1 MSEINILTIFR
12 STKVLKFY
20 NGQEIPATGLGTW
33 QSKDEEVY
41 NAVLAALKIGYKHI
55 DTAACYGNEEPIGR
69 AIRDAGVKREDIFIT
84 TKVWGTDHTRVEQ
97 ALNTSLQKLGLDY
110 VDLYLMHWP
119 VPLNPNGNHPLFP
132 TLPDGN
138 RDISQ
143 DWDFTKTYNLMQKLL
158 DLGKTKSIGVSNFS
172 ITNLKKLLNAPT
184 TTVKPVVNQVELHP
198 YLPQHKLLQF
208 AKENDIVLESYSPLG
223 STDSPLLSD
232 EVVVK
237 IAEKNKVS
245 PATILISWALWRGA
259 VVLPKSV
266 SAHRIESNFNVIDL
280 PDADGKELDDLHK
293 LRGIRRLV
301 LPNWAPVVVFDS
313 DE

>member
-1 MSEINILTIFR
+1 
-12 STKVLKFY
+12 
-20 NGQEIPATGLGTW
+20 
-33 QSKDEEVY
+33 
-41 NAVLAALKIGYKHI
+41 
-55 DTAACYGNEEPIGR
+55 
-69 AIRDAGVKREDIFIT
+69 
-84 TKVWGTDHTRVEQ
+84 
-97 ALNTSLQKLGLDY
+97 
-110 VDLYLMHWP
+110 
-119 VPLNPNGNHPLFP
+119 
-132 TLPDGN
+132 
-138 RDISQ
+138 
-143 DWDFTKTYNLMQKLL
+143 MQKLL

-172 ITNLKKLLNAPT
+172 VTNLKKLLNAPT

-245 PATILISWALWRGA
+245 PATILISWALWRGT

>member
-1 MSEINILTIFR
+1 
-12 STKVLKFY
+12 
-20 NGQEIPATGLGTW
+20 
-33 QSKDEEVY
+33 
-41 NAVLAALKIGYKHI
+41 
-55 DTAACYGNEEPIGR
+55 
-69 AIRDAGVKREDIFIT
+69 
-84 TKVWGTDHTRVEQ
+84 
-97 ALNTSLQKLGLDY
+97 
-110 VDLYLMHWP
+110 MHWP

-245 PATILISWALWRGA
+245 PATILISWALWRGT

>member
-1 MSEINILTIFR
+1 
-12 STKVLKFY
+12 
-20 NGQEIPATGLGTW
+20 
-33 QSKDEEVY
+33 
-41 NAVLAALKIGYKHI
+41 
-55 DTAACYGNEEPIGR
+55 
-69 AIRDAGVKREDIFIT
+69 
-84 TKVWGTDHTRVEQ
+84 
-97 ALNTSLQKLGLDY
+97 
-110 VDLYLMHWP
+110 MHWP

-172 ITNLKKLLNAPT
+172 VTNLKKLLNAPT

-245 PATILISWALWRGA
+245 PATILISWALWRGT

>member
-1 MSEINILTIFR
+1 
-12 STKVLKFY
+12 
-20 NGQEIPATGLGTW
+20 
-33 QSKDEEVY
+33 
-41 NAVLAALKIGYKHI
+41 
-55 DTAACYGNEEPIGR
+55 
-69 AIRDAGVKREDIFIT
+69 
-84 TKVWGTDHTRVEQ
+84 
-97 ALNTSLQKLGLDY
+97 
-110 VDLYLMHWP
+110 MHWP

-132 TLPDGN
+132 TLPNGN

-143 DWDFTKTYNLMQKLL
+143 DWDFIKTYNLMQKLL

-172 ITNLKKLLNAPT
+172 ITNLKKLLDAPT

-208 AKENDIVLESYSPLG
+208 AKENEIVLESYSPLG

-232 EVVVK
+232 EVVTK

-266 SAHRIESNFNVIDL
+266 SAQRIESNFNVIDL
-280 PDADGKELDDLHK
+280 PDEDGKELDNLHK

>member
-1 MSEINILTIFR
+1 
-12 STKVLKFY
+12 
-20 NGQEIPATGLGTW
+20 
-33 QSKDEEVY
+33 
-41 NAVLAALKIGYKHI
+41 
-55 DTAACYGNEEPIGR
+55 
-69 AIRDAGVKREDIFIT
+69 
-84 TKVWGTDHTRVEQ
+84 
-97 ALNTSLQKLGLDY
+97 
-110 VDLYLMHWP
+110 MHWP

-132 TLPDGN
+132 TLPNGN

-143 DWDFTKTYNLMQKLL
+143 DWDFIKTYNLMQKLL

-172 ITNLKKLLNAPT
+172 ITNLKKLLDAPT

-259 VVLPKSV
+259 VALPKSV

-280 PDADGKELDDLHK
+280 PDEDGKELDNLHK